1 MGENHLSVAARGVAA
16 VLGVLVAATAALPQA
31 AASAEPVSAK
41 PAGGHHYLVA
51 VHSGHVLMAETRGDT
66 DRRGVL
72 QASFGEDATRQ
83 WRIVRLASGWG
94 LVNRRTGKC
103 AAVPGR
109 PHGRLLQLACGED
122 GVADRRAVWE
132 FSDYRAMRDGDP
144 VMLRSRFNGQCMDV
158 YGGSR
163 DEYAVVQHY
172 ACHGDA
178 HQRFRVVGVPA
189 N

>member
-1 MGENHLSVAARGVAA
+1 MGENHLSVVARGTAA
-16 VLGVLVAATAALPQA
+16 VLGVLFAAAAALPA
-31 AASAEPVSAK
+31 AASGK
-41 PAGGHHYLVA
+41 PEGGYHSLVA

-103 AAVPGR
+103 VAVPGR

-132 FSDYRAMRDGDP
+132 FSDYRAMRGGDP

-172 ACHGDA
+172 DCHGDA